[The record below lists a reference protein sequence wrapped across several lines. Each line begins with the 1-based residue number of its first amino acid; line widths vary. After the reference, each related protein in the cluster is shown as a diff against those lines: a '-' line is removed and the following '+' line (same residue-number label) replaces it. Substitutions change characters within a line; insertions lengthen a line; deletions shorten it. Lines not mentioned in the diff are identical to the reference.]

1 MNVADLPK
9 ADTSWFVKDRF
20 GLFLHWGLYSLG
32 ARHEWLMNREKIDP
46 VEYRKRYFG
55 RFDPD
60 LYDPKL
66 WAKAAAD
73 AGMKYFV
80 ITAKHHEGFC
90 LWDSAYTDFK
100 ATNTP
105 AKRDVLKPMVN
116 AFREQGIRAG
126 LYYSLLDWSHP
137 DFTIDFMH
145 PLAGHPDRAA
155 REQGRD
161 IKKYAQYMRDQ
172 VKELLTNYGDIDLLW
187 FDFSYPKR
195 GHPTITDGKGRDHW
209 ESEELIQII
218 RKLRPNIMVDDRLD
232 LPGVGDMMTPEQFQP
247 RTWVQRDNKKV
258 VWEACQ
264 TMSGSWGYHRDEA
277 TWRSADQLIRTLI
290 DSVSK
295 GGNLLLNVGP
305 TSRGEFDHR
314 ALSRLTDIGTW
325 MRRHSRSIYGCTAA
339 PEGIPTPENCLLT
352 WNPETKRLYVHILAW
367 PYKHIHLD
375 GLFGR
380 VEYAQL
386 LHDGSEVAM
395 KGVDDWQLEAAKHA
409 GFRADTLTV
418 TLPQQEPVNVSV
430 PVIELFLKD

>member
-1 MNVADLPK
+1 
-9 ADTSWFVKDRF
+9 
-20 GLFLHWGLYSLG
+20 
-32 ARHEWLMNREKIDP
+32 
-46 VEYRKRYFG
+46 
-55 RFDPD
+55 
-60 LYDPKL
+60 
-66 WAKAAAD
+66 
-73 AGMKYFV
+73 
-80 ITAKHHEGFC
+80 
-90 LWDSAYTDFK
+90 
-100 ATNTP
+100 
-105 AKRDVLKPMVN
+105 
-116 AFREQGIRAG
+116 
-126 LYYSLLDWSHP
+126 
-137 DFTIDFMH
+137 
-145 PLAGHPDRAA
+145 
-155 REQGRD
+155 
-161 IKKYAQYMRDQ
+161 
-172 VKELLTNYGDIDLLW
+172 
-187 FDFSYPKR
+187 
-195 GHPTITDGKGRDHW
+195 
-209 ESEELIQII
+209 
-218 RKLRPNIMVDDRLD
+218 
-232 LPGVGDMMTPEQFQP
+232 
-247 RTWVQRDNKKV
+247 VQRDNKKV